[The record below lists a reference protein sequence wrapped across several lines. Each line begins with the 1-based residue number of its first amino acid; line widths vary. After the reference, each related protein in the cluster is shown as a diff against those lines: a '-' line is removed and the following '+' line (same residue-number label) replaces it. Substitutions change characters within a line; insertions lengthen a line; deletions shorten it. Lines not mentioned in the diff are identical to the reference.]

1 MPDVIQLLPDSVANQ
16 IAAGEVVQRPAS
28 VVKELMENSIDAG
41 SHNIQVVVRDGGK
54 ALIQVIDDGGG
65 MSETDARLCF
75 ERHATSKIRAANDLF
90 AIQTMGFRGEA
101 LASIA
106 AVAEVEMKTRLPQS
120 EIGTSIRIAGSELVE
135 HEAISCPLGTSI
147 SVKNLFFNIPARR
160 KFLKS
165 SSLELKYIISE
176 FQRVSLAN
184 PQVSFTL
191 SHNGADIYKLP
202 VGNTKQRVT
211 YLMGKN
217 LGQHLIDVNTHT
229 SVVEITGFIGKPE
242 CAKKSPGEQFFFV
255 NNRFMKNPYLHKA
268 VMKAFEKLIA
278 PDTIPPYF
286 IFMRTDPSTID
297 VNIHPTK
304 TEIKFEDERM
314 IWQILNASV
323 REAMGKFAI
332 VPSIDFDTE
341 MVIDVP
347 FFPKS
352 APVTP
357 PEIDINP
364 DFNPFDRDYLS
375 RSTSQQTNRPHSP
388 SVKGWQN
395 LYNQQQG
402 KGFEDKQE
410 EPSTRDSL
418 FSQSESEPIFPKA
431 SQRFFQLKNRFILT
445 SVKSGLMVIDQKRAH
460 ERILYENY
468 LLTLSMGSASSQ
480 QELFPQTIEMSSGDF
495 ELLHAVIDDM
505 AALGVV
511 ISVLGQNTI
520 AVNALPASVK
530 MSNAEQFIQEF
541 LAAFKENDGLQGGDV
556 HYRLAQSLA
565 RASSIPSNRQ
575 LEPIEMQ
582 DLVDKL
588 FACKQPNVSPN
599 GKPIITIL
607 GLEELD
613 KRFK

>member
-41 SHNIQVVVRDGGK
+41 ASSVQVIVRDGGK
-54 ALIQVIDDGGG
+54 ALIQVIDDGCG

-75 ERHATSKIRAANDLF
+75 ERHATSKIREANDLF

-106 AVAEVEMKTRLPQS
+106 AVAEVEMKTRIPESQV
-120 EIGTSIRIAGSELVE
+120 GTSIRIYGSELLE
-135 HEAISCPLGTSI
+135 HEAVSCTVGTSI

-165 SSLELKYIISE
+165 TSLELKHIISE

-184 PQVSFTL
+184 PQVAFML

-202 VGNTKQRVT
+202 AGNIKQRIT
-211 YLMGKN
+211 YLMGKSI
-217 LGQHLIDVNTHT
+217 GQYLLDINTHT
-229 SVVEITGFIGKPE
+229 SVVEISGFIGKPE

-255 NNRFMKNPYLHKA
+255 NNRYMKNAYLHKA
-268 VMKAFEKLIA
+268 VMKAYEKLIP

-286 IFMRTDPSTID
+286 IFLKTDPGTID

-314 IWQILNASV
+314 IWQILNAGV

-332 VPSIDFDTE
+332 VPSIDFETE
-341 MVIDVP
+341 MVIDIP

-352 APVTP
+352 APVSP
-357 PEIDINP
+357 PEIEVNP
-364 DFNPFDRDYLS
+364 DFNPFDRDYVS
-375 RSTSQQTNRPHSP
+375 RSSSQQVHGHNRPSTR
-388 SVKGWQN
+388 GWQD
-395 LYNQQQG
+395 LFLQQQG
-402 KGFEDKQE
+402 SGFESKQE
-410 EPSTRDSL
+410 ESSSHL
-418 FSQSESEPIFPKA
+418 FSKTESEPVFPKA

-460 ERILYENY
+460 ERILFENY

-480 QELFPQTIEMSSGDF
+480 QELFPQSIEMSSGDF
-495 ELLHAVIDDM
+495 ALLHAVADDL

-511 ISVLGQNTI
+511 IGFLGQNTI
-520 AVNALPASVK
+520 AVNALPANVK
-530 MSNAEQFIQEF
+530 VSNAEQLIHDF
-541 LAAFKENDGLQGGDV
+541 LGAFKENTAEQGADI
-556 HYRLAQSLA
+556 HHRLAQSLA
-565 RASSIPSNRQ
+565 KASSIPYNRQ

-588 FACKQPNVSPN
+588 FACQQPNVSPD
-599 GKPIITIL
+599 GKPTITIL
-607 GLEELD
+607 GVDELE
-613 KRFK
+613 KRFR